1 MLIQGCYKKVDCEKL
16 VKSRNVDG
24 KCCDSDYCN
33 WRSKMRET
41 SPIQSQLQKGVDH
54 PINQVSGDNQAV
66 LFTNQ
71 GELW

>member
-1 MLIQGCYKKVDCEKL
+1 
-16 VKSRNVDG
+16 
-24 KCCDSDYCN
+24 
-33 WRSKMRET
+33 MRET

-71 GELW
+71 GEL